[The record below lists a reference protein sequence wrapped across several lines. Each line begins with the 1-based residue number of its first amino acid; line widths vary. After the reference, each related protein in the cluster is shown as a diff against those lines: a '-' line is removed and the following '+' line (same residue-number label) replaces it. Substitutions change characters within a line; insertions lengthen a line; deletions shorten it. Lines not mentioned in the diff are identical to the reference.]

1 MNVFH
6 RTSIFDEWLTFL
18 KDKTG
23 KALILKRIRSAEA
36 GNFGDCQPV
45 GQGVSEMRVHFGP
58 GYRAYFTRAGGVVYL
73 LLCGGD
79 KSSQQSDIAQ
89 AIEIT
94 KLLKQRKP
102 K

>member
-1 MNVFH
+1 MNAFH
-6 RTSIFDEWLTFL
+6 RTSVFDEWLTLL
-18 KDKTG
+18 KDKTA

-36 GNFGDCQPV
+36 GNLGDCQPV
-45 GQGVSEMRVHFGP
+45 GQGVSEMRVHYEP
-58 GYRAYFTRAGGVVYL
+58 GYRAYFTRTGGVVYL

-79 KSSQQSDIAQ
+79 KSSQQSDIAE
-89 AIEIT
+89 AIEIA

>member
-1 MNVFH
+1 MNSFS
-6 RTSIFDEWLTFL
+6 RTSVFDEWLTQL
-18 KDKTG
+18 QDKTG

-36 GNFGDCQPV
+36 GNFSGCKPV

-58 GYRAYFTRAGGVVYL
+58 GYRTYFTRSGGVLYM

-79 KSSQQSDIAQ
+79 KSSQQSDIAE
-89 AIEIT
+89 AIEIA

>member
-1 MNVFH
+1 MNAFH
-6 RTSIFDEWLTFL
+6 RTSIFDEWLTQL

-36 GNFGDCQPV
+36 GNLGDCQPV
-45 GQGVSEMRVHFGP
+45 GQGVSEMRVHYGP
-58 GYRAYFTRAGGVVYL
+58 GYHAYFTRTGGVVYM

-89 AIEIT
+89 AIEIA
-94 KLLKQRKP
+94 KLLKQRKS

>member
-1 MNVFH
+1 MNAFH
-6 RTSIFDEWLTFL
+6 RTSIFDEWLALL

-45 GQGVSEMRVHFGP
+45 GQGVSEMRVNFGP
-58 GYRAYFTRAGGVVYL
+58 GYRVYFIRTGGVVYL

-89 AIEIT
+89 AIEIA
-94 KLLKQRKP
+94 KLIKQRKP

>member
-1 MNVFH
+1 MNLFH
-6 RTSIFDEWLTFL
+6 RTSVFDEWLTLL

-36 GNFGDCQPV
+36 GNLGDCQPV
-45 GQGVSEMRVHFGP
+45 GQGVSEMCVHYGP
-58 GYRAYFTRAGGVVYL
+58 GYRAYFTRTGGVVYL

-79 KSSQQSDIAQ
+79 KSSQQSDIVQ
-89 AIEIT
+89 AIEIA
-94 KLLKQRKP
+94 KVLKQRKP

>member
-6 RTSIFDEWLTFL
+6 RTSIFDEWLTQL

-23 KALILKRIRSAEA
+23 KALILKRIRSAEI
-36 GNFGDCQPV
+36 GNLGDCQPV
-45 GQGVSEMRVHFGP
+45 GQGVSEMRVHYGP
-58 GYRAYFTRAGGVVYL
+58 GYRAYFTRTGGVVYL

-89 AIEIT
+89 AIEIA
-94 KLLKQRKP
+94 KLLKQRKS

>member
-1 MNVFH
+1 MNSFS
-6 RTSIFDEWLTFL
+6 RTSVFDEWLTRL
-18 KDKTG
+18 QDKTG

-36 GNFGDCQPV
+36 GNFSDCKPV
-45 GQGVSEMRVHFGP
+45 GRGVSEMRVHFGP
-58 GYRAYFTRAGGVVYL
+58 GYRAYFTRTGGVLYL

-79 KSSQQSDIAQ
+79 KSSQHSDIAE
-89 AIEIT
+89 AIEMS

>member
-1 MNVFH
+1 MNAFH
-6 RTSIFDEWLTFL
+6 RTSIFDEWLALL

-23 KALILKRIRSAEA
+23 KALILKRVRSAEA

-45 GQGVSEMRVHFGP
+45 GQGVSEMRVNFGP
-58 GYRAYFTRAGGVVYL
+58 GYRVYFIRTGGVVYL

-79 KSSQQSDIAQ
+79 KSSQQSDIAH
-89 AIEIT
+89 AIEIA
-94 KLLKQRKP
+94 KVLKQRKQ

>member
-1 MNVFH
+1 MTAFH
-6 RTSIFDEWLTFL
+6 RTSIFDAWLTSL

-23 KALILKRIRSAEA
+23 KALILKRIRLAEA
-36 GNFGDCQPV
+36 GNLGDCQPV
-45 GQGVSEMRVHFGP
+45 GQGVSEMRVHYGP
-58 GYRAYFTRAGGVVYL
+58 GYRAYFTRTGGVVYM

-79 KSSQQSDIAQ
+79 KSSQQADIAY
-89 AIEIT
+89 AIEIA

>member
-1 MNVFH
+1 MNLFH
-6 RTSIFDEWLTFL
+6 RTSVFDEWLTLL

-36 GNFGDCQPV
+36 GNLGDCQPV
-45 GQGVSEMRVHFGP
+45 GQGVSEMRVHYGP
-58 GYRAYFTRAGGVVYL
+58 GYRAYFTRTGGVVYM

-89 AIEIT
+89 AIEIAEI
-94 KLLKQRKP
+94 LKQRKP

>member
-1 MNVFH
+1 
-6 RTSIFDEWLTFL
+6 
-18 KDKTG
+18 
-23 KALILKRIRSAEA
+23 
-36 GNFGDCQPV
+36 
-45 GQGVSEMRVHFGP
+45 MRVHFGP
-58 GYRAYFTRAGGVVYL
+58 GYRAYFTRTGGVVYL

-89 AIEIT
+89 AIEIA

>member
-6 RTSIFDEWLTFL
+6 RTSIFDEWLTLL

-36 GNFGDCQPV
+36 GNLGDCRPV
-45 GQGVSEMRVHFGP
+45 GQGVSEMRVHYGP
-58 GYRAYFTRAGGVVYL
+58 GYRAYFTRTGGVVYL

-79 KSSQQSDIAQ
+79 KSSQQSDIAE
-89 AIEIT
+89 AIEIS

>member
-1 MNVFH
+1 M
-6 RTSIFDEWLTFL
+6 L

-36 GNFGDCQPV
+36 GNLGDCQPV
-45 GQGVSEMRVHFGP
+45 GRGVSEMRVHYGP
-58 GYRAYFTRAGGVVYL
+58 GYRAYFTRTGGVVYL

-89 AIEIT
+89 AIEIA
-94 KLLKQRKP
+94 KSLKQRKP
-102 K
+102 S

>member
-1 MNVFH
+1 MNAFH
-6 RTSIFDEWLTFL
+6 RTSIFDEWLTQL

-23 KALILKRIRSAEA
+23 KALILKRIRSAEI
-36 GNFGDCQPV
+36 GNLGDCQPV
-45 GQGVSEMRVHFGP
+45 GQGVSEMRVHYGP
-58 GYRAYFTRAGGVVYL
+58 GYRAYFTRTGGVVYL

-89 AIEIT
+89 AIEIA
-94 KLLKQRKP
+94 KLLKQRKS

>member
-6 RTSIFDEWLTFL
+6 RTSIFDDWLTLL

-36 GNFGDCQPV
+36 GNLGDCQPV
-45 GQGVSEMRVHFGP
+45 GQGVSEMRVHYGP
-58 GYRAYFTRAGGVVYL
+58 GYRAYFMRTGGVVYM

-79 KSSQQSDIAQ
+79 KSSQQSDIVQ
-89 AIEIT
+89 AIEIA

>member
-1 MNVFH
+1 MNAFH
-6 RTSIFDEWLTFL
+6 RTSIFDEWLTL
-18 KDKTG
+18 LEDKTG

-45 GQGVSEMRVHFGP
+45 GQGISEMRVHFGP
-58 GYRAYFTRAGGVVYL
+58 GYRAYFTRTGGVVYL

-89 AIEIT
+89 AIEIA

>member
-1 MNVFH
+1 MNAFH
-6 RTSIFDEWLTFL
+6 RTSIFDEWLTQL

-36 GNFGDCQPV
+36 GNLGDCQPV
-45 GQGVSEMRVHFGP
+45 GQGVSEMRVHYGP
-58 GYRAYFTRAGGVVYL
+58 GYRAYFTRTGGVVYM

-89 AIEIT
+89 AIEIA
-94 KLLKQRKP
+94 KLLKQRKS

>member
-6 RTSIFDEWLTFL
+6 RTSVFDEWLTLL

-23 KALILKRIRSAEA
+23 KAMILKRIRSAEA

-45 GQGVSEMRVHFGP
+45 GQGVSEMRVHHGP
-58 GYRAYFTRAGGVVYL
+58 GYRAYFTRTGGVVYM

-79 KSSQQSDIAQ
+79 KSSQQSDIVQ
-89 AIEIT
+89 AIEIA
-94 KLLKQRKP
+94 KLLKQRKV